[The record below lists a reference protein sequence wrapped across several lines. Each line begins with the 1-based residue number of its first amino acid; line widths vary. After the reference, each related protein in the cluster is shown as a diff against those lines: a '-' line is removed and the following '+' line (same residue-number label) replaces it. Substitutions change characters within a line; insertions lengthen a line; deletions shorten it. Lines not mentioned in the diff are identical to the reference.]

1 MTQKYTF
8 TQILEEIDKINIY
21 PEDRITKN
29 WKHYKNMHT
38 IIGKPTNYT
47 LKKTNLFL
55 LYLKPLFN
63 YLMATHKPLSPDV
76 QNNTGC
82 V

>member
-1 MTQKYTF
+1 MININDSGFSTTELWYQNMTQKYTF
-8 TQILEEIDKINIY
+8 TQILEEIDKIDIY

-47 LKKTNLFL
+47 LKKLICFC
-55 LYLKPLFN
+55 FI
-63 YLMATHKPLSPDV
+63 
-76 QNNTGC
+76 
-82 V
+82 